1 MRVSSGTASL
11 NRNGDTKGEADSAA
25 LVRVMSN
32 GIYVAALD
40 QYDTL
45 DISSV
50 SPATGMKDG
59 GVRFPY

>member
-1 MRVSSGTASL
+1 MR
-11 NRNGDTKGEADSAA
+11 RNGDAKGEAESAA
-25 LVRVMSN
+25 LVRVTSN

-45 DISSV
+45 DISSI

-59 GVRFPY
+59 GVRFPN